1 MSDHFISVIV
11 AVKNEEEHIEKCLL
25 SLIRQNYPKDSY
37 RIVVVDGRSTDQTT
51 HVVNEYRSRYG
62 DFIHLYHNP
71 KEWQA
76 AGRNLAIEKEEQS
89 DLIAYIDGHCI
100 AEENWLRNLSDV
112 LLRLD
117 GDVAGVGSIIE
128 SPPDESGLGR
138 AIDRI
143 FSTKLGAAGTS
154 YIPKKKLA
162 VVDTVPFV
170 LYRKE
175 ALFNVGLY
183 DEEMRYGEDYSLN
196 FKLRQAGYRLLVNPS
211 AKVYYYK
218 RKSVIEFYTQMYNY
232 GTTKAILGK
241 KYPASLKSI
250 HYLPSLSLIVLLSFG
265 FLGVIIKE
273 VFYTLGF
280 IIIAYFC
287 LIFLTSIYFSVKER
301 YWNYIVSI
309 PAAYLIEHIGYSVGF
324 IIGFRKQGWIH
335 SQSSESPTFP
345 KFKGGCNGR
354 K

>member
-25 SLIRQNYPKDSY
+25 SLIRQNYPKGSY
-37 RIVVVDGRSTDQTT
+37 RIVVVDGRSADQTT

-112 LLRLD
+112 LLHSD
-117 GDVAGVGSIIE
+117 VDVAGVGSIIE
-128 SPPDESGLGR
+128 SPSDESGLGR

-154 YIPKKKLA
+154 YIPRKELT

-175 ALFNVGLY
+175 ALFKVGLY
-183 DEEMRYGEDYSLN
+183 DEEMKYGEDYSLN
-196 FKLRQAGYRLLVNPS
+196 FKLRRAGYRLLVNPN

-218 RKSVIEFYTQMYNY
+218 RKSVTEFYNQMYNY
-232 GTTKAILGK
+232 GLTKAILGQ
-241 KYPASLKSI
+241 KYPTSLKCI
-250 HYLPSLSLIVLLSFG
+250 HYLPSLSLIVLLSFS

-273 VFYTLGF
+273 AFYTLGF
-280 IIIAYFC
+280 IIAAYFC
-287 LIFLTSIYFSVKER
+287 LLYLTSIYFSVKER
-301 YWNYIVSI
+301 DWNYIISI
-309 PAAYLIEHIGYSVGF
+309 PAAYLVEHIGYSVGF
-324 IIGFRKQGWIH
+324 IIGFRKQGWI
-335 SQSSESPTFP
+335 E
-345 KFKGGCNGR
+345 
-354 K
+354 